1 MTRRARGI
9 RPAKPAPASAVDERD
24 PHLRLPRPLRLA
36 RMAEVV
42 FIIVNSYFALLVP
55 AGGETVQM
63 MRARLVFEAFAALA
77 VLIALPRRP
86 APARVAAM
94 VLAGYVLIS
103 CVPGMVI
110 GAPMMAGAPAAAWL
124 SFLLSLAACASQAF
138 VLVACLNARPDAP
151 AAKTGA

>member
-1 MTRRARGI
+1 VTGRR
-9 RPAKPAPASAVDERD
+9 KPQRAAPSPVDERD

-36 RMAEVV
+36 RMAEVA
-42 FIIVNSYFALLVP
+42 FIVVNSYFALLVP

-86 APARVAAM
+86 APVRVAAM

-110 GAPMMAGAPAAAWL
+110 AARVMADAPAAAWL

-138 VLVACLNARPDAP
+138 VLGACLSARADAP
-151 AAKTGA
+151 AAETRA